1 MDKYYITLGKLS
13 CVCGSVRI
21 SNYQNHITK
30 IVTFSASLLLRIQW
44 YLFKDGFSKAHQ
56 LNYTVQGG
64 NVSFVSDVT
73 WLHNRHYPVIWMYSL
88 TCIQPGGGDDHAD
101 QRKALRTQSIC
112 SRSMV
117 RRFFMAFSYHENT
130 LLPGWMCPKSCVDV
144 AMDTAHCYIADQE
157 IIYLVCIAVCYAFS
171 IWLLT
176 AIQDIFCVAVFLHRI
191 VQNLVW
197 NICLLTEFC

>member
-21 SNYQNHITK
+21 SNFQNHITK
-30 IVTFSASLLLRIQW
+30 IVTFSASLLLSIRW

-64 NVSFVSDVT
+64 NVSFVSDVA
-73 WLHNRHYPVIWMYSL
+73 WLHNRHYPVVWMYSL

-117 RRFFMAFSYHENT
+117 CLTSLLLSSPFFECWTFYKKAVDTILKFFGMILEVYHH
-130 LLPGWMCPKSCVDV
+130 V
-144 AMDTAHCYIADQE
+144 
-157 IIYLVCIAVCYAFS
+157 
-171 IWLLT
+171 
-176 AIQDIFCVAVFLHRI
+176 IQHHHWQFP
-191 VQNLVW
+191 
-197 NICLLTEFC
+197 

>member
-1 MDKYYITLGKLS
+1 MLFRKVSTGFSKSVVIFYPNFTNFLHKYSRDIRCRMVVDKYQHYIGKLS

-21 SNYQNHITK
+21 SNFNHITK
-30 IVTFSASLLLRIQW
+30 IVTFSASLLLSIRW

-64 NVSFVSDVT
+64 NVSFVSDVA

-117 RRFFMAFSYHENT
+117 QLTFTCTCANCNSELAFWEVDSNLRF
-130 LLPGWMCPKSCVDV
+130 
-144 AMDTAHCYIADQE
+144 
-157 IIYLVCIAVCYAFS
+157 
-171 IWLLT
+171 
-176 AIQDIFCVAVFLHRI
+176 
-191 VQNLVW
+191 
-197 NICLLTEFC
+197 